1 MDTREC
7 VELPNGIEIRLITAP
22 VFIAKKLEAFAGRG
36 ENDFLLSH
44 DLGDLIAVVDGRDS
58 LVAECAV
65 ADASLRSYLRDRL
78 ASLVQT
84 PAFVDALTGH
94 LPGDRASQDRL
105 PDLED
110 RLRALSELQ

>member
-1 MDTREC
+1 MFSQQAE
-7 VELPNGIEIRLITAP
+7 NG
-22 VFIAKKLEAFAGRG
+22 
-36 ENDFLLSH
+36 
-44 DLGDLIAVVDGRDS
+44 
-58 LVAECAV
+58 
-65 ADASLRSYLRDRL
+65 LRFHRRARKSCSYLRDRL

-84 PAFVDALTGH
+84 PVFVDALTGH